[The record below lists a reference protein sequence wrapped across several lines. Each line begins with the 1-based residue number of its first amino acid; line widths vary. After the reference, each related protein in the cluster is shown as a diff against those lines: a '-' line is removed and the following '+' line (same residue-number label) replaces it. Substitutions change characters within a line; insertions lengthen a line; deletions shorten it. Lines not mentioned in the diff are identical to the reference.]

1 MVSSAKLA
9 VISETEEGALI
20 EHCLVFQHL
29 FYILIEK
36 EPSRLYYIAP
46 INFLENHYIPH
57 VCLILMVFKKP
68 CEINGG

>member
-9 VISETEEGALI
+9 VNSETEEGALI

-46 INFLENHYIPH
+46 INFLEKPLYSS
-57 VCLILMVFKKP
+57 CVFNSDG
-68 CEINGG
+68 I